1 MEKVMR
7 RLNISFKMLVGL
19 ALILMTTNCD
29 KFLDEKPQ
37 STIIPEIFWQT
48 KSDADTWLAGIYNS
62 LQTTLRTNYFD
73 WGEARAD
80 NVDQESTGN
89 AQRKVLRN
97 TFSANDTDVNAI
109 TSWASLYTTISLCNY
124 GIKYYPQMIEKNI
137 EQSASVYRDYL
148 GQSYAIRALSYFY
161 ALRVWGRVPIV
172 TEPVE
177 SLTEESTFPR
187 SSIEKVR
194 KRILD
199 DIDMALELIGTSTVQ
214 KFYMQKASVYALQ
227 TDVYMWFQEYDN
239 ALTAS
244 QNCIDESNGTL
255 VTTAEQWKAIFTSP
269 QSSTET
275 IFSLFWSS
283 AERGN
288 GSGVCTKLASQTNQY
303 SIRPTIFN
311 RLRARTNPGISGPAD
326 GRFTTSFDL
335 ISFPTNA
342 DYANAS
348 GRKFGKF
355 SVWDPGLVRNDG
367 LSGGGFVIG
376 SSQDCDVHTPIY
388 RLADI
393 LLLRA
398 EALNH
403 KERHQE
409 ALDIVNNIRRRVGY
423 NVEAQLSDFSGD
435 VIAEIEAVILTERQ
449 YEFLGEGKRWFDLCR
464 IGNTYDYTEN
474 GYQYLRDI
482 MNPLLN
488 SRSGSITFEGVNIGR
503 ILLPINSDAFNANNK
518 LRGDQNSPYDE

>member
-1 MEKVMR
+1 
-7 RLNISFKMLVGL
+7 
-19 ALILMTTNCD
+19 
-29 KFLDEKPQ
+29 
-37 STIIPEIFWQT
+37 
-48 KSDADTWLAGIYNS
+48 
-62 LQTTLRTNYFD
+62 
-73 WGEARAD
+73 
-80 NVDQESTGN
+80 
-89 AQRKVLRN
+89 
-97 TFSANDTDVNAI
+97 
-109 TSWASLYTTISLCNY
+109 
-124 GIKYYPQMIEKNI
+124 
-137 EQSASVYRDYL
+137 
-148 GQSYAIRALSYFY
+148 
-161 ALRVWGRVPIV
+161 WGRVPIV

-177 SLTEESTFPR
+177 SLTEESLFPR
-187 SSIEKVR
+187 SSIEEVR

-355 SVWDPGLVRNDG
+355 SVWDPGLVRND
-367 LSGGGFVIG
+367 
-376 SSQDCDVHTPIY
+376 
-388 RLADI
+388 
-393 LLLRA
+393 
-398 EALNH
+398 
-403 KERHQE
+403 
-409 ALDIVNNIRRRVGY
+409 
-423 NVEAQLSDFSGD
+423 
-435 VIAEIEAVILTERQ
+435 
-449 YEFLGEGKRWFDLCR
+449 
-464 IGNTYDYTEN
+464 
-474 GYQYLRDI
+474 
-482 MNPLLN
+482 
-488 SRSGSITFEGVNIGR
+488 
-503 ILLPINSDAFNANNK
+503 
-518 LRGDQNSPYDE
+518 